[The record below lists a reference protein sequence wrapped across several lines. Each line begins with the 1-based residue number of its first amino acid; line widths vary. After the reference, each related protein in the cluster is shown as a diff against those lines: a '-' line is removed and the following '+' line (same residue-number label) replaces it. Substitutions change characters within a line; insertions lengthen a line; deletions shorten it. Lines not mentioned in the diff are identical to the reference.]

1 VRTFFIVTLILLGAA
16 AEARPLRDRAADR
29 DTRCDP
35 DLLPPGAG
43 IDGCPR
49 LLDTDRWPQA
59 EFRYDAPSP
68 SPSEPKPLWVPPLA
82 PSPKR

>member
-1 VRTFFIVTLILLGAA
+1 MRVLLAMMLVVLGTA

-49 LLDTDRWPQA
+49 LLEAERWPQA
-59 EFRYDAPSP
+59 EFRYDPPPTPEA
-68 SPSEPKPLWVPPLA
+68 KPLWVPPLA

>member
-1 VRTFFIVTLILLGAA
+1 MRTFFIVTLILLGAT

-49 LLDTDRWPQA
+49 LPDMDRWPQA
-59 EFRYDAPSP
+59 EFRYEAPP
-68 SPSEPKPLWVPPLA
+68 SSEAKPLWVPPLA